1 MNKILV
7 PSVLL
12 ILISGCQSTFNQT
25 PNSVVATKSTPT
37 ISNESVD
44 PTSTVIFEPS
54 ATPFDSKTTLV
65 PTAVTGTAT
74 PTPLFRDDFDSVLEP
89 GWEWINEDPSN
100 WSLSKIPDSLQFNVI
115 GGHLI
120 HHNISN
126 LLLRLAPAGN
136 FQIETHLLFTPVSS
150 DQFAGLIL
158 YDSELDFIQ
167 AGVAYCNPVYGCIGK
182 GIYMDI
188 YMNGVLHIPRAPAN
202 YDSNHIYLRLIR
214 QESTIS
220 LLGSSDDLVWFS
232 IKNYETNMRVDKI
245 GIVTGQNLDEY
256 ISPSATFE
264 YFEVSS
270 LN

>member
-1 MNKILV
+1 MNKILI

-12 ILISGCQSTFNQT
+12 ILIIGCQSTFSQT
-25 PNSVVATKSTPT
+25 PNSVVTNNSAPT
-37 ISNESVD
+37 ISNESVN

-54 ATPFDSKTTLV
+54 VTPFVSKTTLV

-74 PTPLFRDDFDSVLEP
+74 PTPLFRDDFDSALQP
-89 GWEWINEDPSN
+89 GWEWINENPSN
-100 WSLSKIPDSLQFNVI
+100 WSLSTLPGSLQINVI
-115 GGHLI
+115 SGYLI

-126 LLLRLAPAGN
+126 LLLRPAPEGN
-136 FQIETHLLFTPVSS
+136 FQIETHLLFSPVSS
-150 DQFAGLIL
+150 EQFAGLIL
-158 YDSELDFIQ
+158 YDSKTDFIQ
-167 AGVAYCNPVYGCIGK
+167 AGLAYCNPVYGCIGK

-188 YMNGVLHIPRAPAN
+188 YMNGVLHIPRDPAN
-202 YDSNHIYLRLIR
+202 YASNEMYLRLIR
-214 QESTIS
+214 QGSTIS
-220 LLGSSDDLVWFS
+220 LLGSVDELVWFS

-256 ISPSATFE
+256 YSPSATFE